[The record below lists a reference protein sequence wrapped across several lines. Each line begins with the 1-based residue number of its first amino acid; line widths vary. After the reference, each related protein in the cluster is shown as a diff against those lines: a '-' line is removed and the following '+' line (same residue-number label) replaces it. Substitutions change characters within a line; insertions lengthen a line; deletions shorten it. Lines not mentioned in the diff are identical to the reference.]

1 MNKSRLR
8 EFSPITLILGF
19 ALTLRLWRLNQPK
32 GYIFDEIYYAKN
44 AASLINDG
52 VELNAQGDAEFV
64 VHPPLGK
71 WLIGLGIKVF
81 GNNEFGWRISAA
93 LVGSASVLL
102 IFMITKSLFNSLFL
116 SNTAAALMSLDGLH
130 LVMSRVALLDIFL
143 MFYILLAFY
152 LILQNNLWLSGVV
165 IGVAGA
171 TKWSAFFLIP
181 LLILLTINFSK
192 FHWRILVKRI
202 AQYILTPLGIYF
214 ISWSGWIFNSK
225 GWGRDSGSNLFSS
238 LWNYHREI
246 ITFHRELT
254 EAHAYAANPW
264 NWLVL
269 GRPTSFYYQ
278 TPTNCGASSCS
289 QEILAIGTPMLW
301 WVGVF
306 AIAITFGFF
315 ISKPDRISAFV
326 LAGVA
331 GTYLPWFFIQDRTT
345 FYFYSISILPFLILS
360 VINLMN
366 WALNKGL
373 DRRYLYGYLILVG
386 VNFIYFLP
394 ILIGLEIP
402 YSDWIDR
409 MWLPS
414 WI

>member
-8 EFSPITLILGF
+8 EFAPITLILGF

-71 WLIGLGIKVF
+71 WLIGLGIRAF
-81 GNNEFGWRISAA
+81 GDNEFGWRISAA

-143 MFYILLAFY
+143 MFFILLAFY

-192 FHWRILVKRI
+192 FHWSTLVKRI

-264 NWLVL
+264 SWLVL

-315 ISKPDRISAFV
+315 MSKPDRISAFV
-326 LAGVA
+326 LAGIA

-373 DRRYLYGYLILVG
+373 DRRYLYGYLVLVG

-394 ILIGLEIP
+394 ILVGLEIP
-402 YSDWIDR
+402 YSDWINR

>member
-1 MNKSRLR
+1 MNKIRLR
-8 EFSPITLILGF
+8 EFTPIALILGF
-19 ALTLRLWRLNQPK
+19 TLTLRLWRLNQPK

-52 VELNAQGDAEFV
+52 VELNAQGEAEFV

-71 WLIGLGIKVF
+71 WLIGLGIKAF
-81 GNNEFGWRISAA
+81 GDNEFGWRISAA
-93 LVGSASVLL
+93 LIGTASVLL
-102 IFMITKSLFNSLFL
+102 IFMITQLLFNSLML

-143 MFYILLAFY
+143 MFFILLAFY
-152 LILQNNLWLSGVV
+152 LILRNNFWLSGVA
-165 IGVAGA
+165 IGFAGA

-181 LLILLTINFSK
+181 FLILLTISFSK
-192 FHWRILVKRI
+192 FHWGTLVRRIG
-202 AQYILTPLGIYF
+202 QYILAPIGIYF

-225 GWGRDSGSNLFSS
+225 GWGREFGSNPFDS
-238 LWNYHREI
+238 LWIYHRD
-246 ITFHRELT
+246 ITSFHRGLT
-254 EAHAYAANPW
+254 EEHAYAANPW
-264 NWLVL
+264 SWLIL
-269 GRPTSFYYQ
+269 GRPTPFYYE
-278 TPTNCGASSCS
+278 TPANCGASTCS
-289 QEILAIGTPMLW
+289 QEILALGTPALW
-301 WVGVF
+301 WVGAF

-315 ISKPDRISAFV
+315 VFKPDRISAFV
-326 LAGVA
+326 LAGIA
-331 GTYLPWFFIQDRTT
+331 GTYLPWFFIQDRIT

-360 VINLMN
+360 VINIMN

-373 DRRYLYGYLILVG
+373 NRRYLYGYLLLVG
-386 VNFIYFLP
+386 INFTYFLP
-394 ILIGLEIP
+394 IFIGLEIP

>member
-8 EFSPITLILGF
+8 EFAPITLILGF

-71 WLIGLGIKVF
+71 WLIGLGIRAF
-81 GNNEFGWRISAA
+81 GDNEFGWRISAA

-143 MFYILLAFY
+143 MFFILLAFY

-192 FHWRILVKRI
+192 FHWSTLVKRI

-254 EAHAYAANPW
+254 ETHAYAANPW
-264 NWLVL
+264 SWLVL

-315 ISKPDRISAFV
+315 MSKPDRISAFV
-326 LAGVA
+326 LAGIA

-373 DRRYLYGYLILVG
+373 DRRYLYGYLVLVG

>member
-8 EFSPITLILGF
+8 EFAPITLILGF

-52 VELNAQGDAEFV
+52 VELNAQGGAEFV

-143 MFYILLAFY
+143 MFFILLAFY

-192 FHWRILVKRI
+192 FHWSTLVSRIG
-202 AQYILTPLGIYF
+202 QYILTPLGIYF

-315 ISKPDRISAFV
+315 ISKLDRISAFV

-345 FYFYSISILPFLILS
+345 FYFYSISILPFLVLS
-360 VINLMN
+360 LINLMN

-373 DRRYLYGYLILVG
+373 DRRYLYGYLVLVG